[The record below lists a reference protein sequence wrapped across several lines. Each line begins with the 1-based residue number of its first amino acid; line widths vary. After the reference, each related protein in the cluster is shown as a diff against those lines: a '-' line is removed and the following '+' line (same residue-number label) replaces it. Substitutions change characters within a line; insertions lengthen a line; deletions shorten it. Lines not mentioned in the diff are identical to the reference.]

1 MTEMTAVEQA
11 ESHLRAHGEA
21 VTVPGATECL
31 ACYMARMLQ
40 SYGCDNTL
48 RWAQR
53 FRDLRSP
60 RATGLEERLGRLG
73 GFCDCEVFMNG
84 IQLARHLLVRDLA
97 TDELEPPSE
106 LPDCAGVRATST
118 RWCTNWERLVR
129 W

>member
-11 ESHLRAHGEA
+11 ESHLRAHAEA
-21 VTVPGATECL
+21 VTVPGAAECL

-40 SYGCDNTL
+40 GYGCDTTL

-73 GFCDCEVFMNG
+73 GYCDCELFMNG
-84 IQLARHLLVRDLA
+84 IQLARHQLVRDLA
-97 TDELEPPSE
+97 TDELEQPSE
-106 LPDCAGVRATST
+106 LPDCAGVRPTST
-118 RWCTNWERLVR
+118 RWCTNWERLVG

>member
-1 MTEMTAVEQA
+1 MTDMTFVDQL
-11 ESHLRAHGEA
+11 ESELRSMADA
-21 VTVPGATECL
+21 RTRPGTTECL

-73 GFCDCEVFMNG
+73 GFCDCELFMNG
-84 IQLARHLLVRDLA
+84 IQLARHVLVRDLA

-106 LPDCAGVRATST
+106 QPDCAGVRTTST

>member
-11 ESHLRAHGEA
+11 ESHLRAHAEEA
-21 VTVPGATECL
+21 TVPGATECV
-31 ACYMARMLQ
+31 ACFMARMLED
-40 SYGCDNTL
+40 YGCDNTL

-60 RATGLEERLGRLG
+60 RATGLEERLGRMG
-73 GFCDCEVFMNG
+73 GYCDCELFMNG
-84 IQLARHLLVRDLA
+84 IQLARHVLVRDLA
-97 TDELEPPSE
+97 TDELEPPAE
-106 LPDCAGVRATST
+106 LPDCAGVRTTST